1 MMNYI
6 YKTDLSFGVSP
17 TGDLE
22 RISGIEN
29 VREELLRR
37 LITSPGTLVHRPEYG
52 VGVKDYLNGINRLG
66 NKRQLAIKIQEQFTQ
81 DPRVASLL
89 GVQISED
96 PSNTHMVSIIIRVE
110 LIGFGEQSFTYQV
123 GDLP

>member
-1 MMNYI
+1 MLNDI
-6 YKTDLSFGVSP
+6 YKTDLSFGAAP